1 MTTQADIEG
10 PLGAPPRL
18 RRWGSIGWAVVG
30 VFLAL
35 LAVYVTFAWLAGLI
49 VPIVLALILC
59 VLTMPLT
66 NWLDRH
72 MPRGVAVL
80 LVLLLVFAV
89 LVLLFLI
96 FVHGIAEVAPQI
108 QATLQ
113 SAVDQLKDA
122 LGIDSSS
129 SVSSS
134 ADSAASSTTSAL
146 TSSGTITGWLAGAV
160 GSLVSLFFGA
170 FVATMVFFLVLL
182 NPKESQGWIAAVLP
196 WPQAQAARFFSV
208 SGTVIFDYYK
218 GATILA
224 LVNAVPIWLT
234 AVVLDIEAA
243 GSIFV
248 VMFVSSYIPYV
259 GAWIGGAFAV
269 LMALG
274 SGGTTDGLIMLVM
287 VLLINLVLQSA
298 VQPFAYGDDDVG
310 VAARCLLGHTAGIN
324 VGRSVR
330 SHARGP
336 DLRGGHALQQRD
348 REPARARGEPDAT
361 RGRVTGGCCRVV
373 RGRRVSWRSP
383 EPRRSW
389 SAQA

>member
-1 MTTQADIEG
+1 MTAHTDVSGLVPDVAG

-30 VFLAL
+30 VFLGF
-35 LAVYVTFAWLAGLI
+35 LAVYVTFAWLAGLV
-49 VPIVLALILC
+49 VPIALALVLC
-59 VLTMPLT
+59 VLTLPLT

-72 MPRGVAVL
+72 MPRGIAVL
-80 LVLLLVFAV
+80 LVLLVVFAV
-89 LVLLFLI
+89 VLLLFLV
-96 FVHGIAEVAPQI
+96 FVRGIAQVAPEI

-113 SAVDQLKDA
+113 AAVNQLKDA

-129 SVSSS
+129 SVGSS
-134 ADSAASSTTSAL
+134 ADSAASSATSAL
-146 TSSGTITGWLAGAV
+146 TSSGTLTGFLSGAV

-196 WPQAQAARFFSV
+196 WPQAQAARLFSV

-234 AVVLDIEAA
+234 AIVLDVQAA

-274 SGGTTDGLIMLVM
+274 SGGTTDGVIMLVM

-298 VQPFAYGDDDVG
+298 VQPFAYGTTMSVSPLG
-310 VAARCLLGHTAGIN
+310 VFLATLLGTTLAGAFGAMLAAPIY
-324 VGRSVR
+324 G
-330 SHARGP
+330 
-336 DLRGGHALQQRD
+336 
-348 REPARARGEPDAT
+348 
-361 RGRVTGGCCRVV
+361 VV
-373 RGRRVSWRSP
+373 MRFGDEIAHPLEP
-383 EPRRSW
+383 EPEPPAVGSEGDVAVS
-389 SAQA
+389 SADGG